1 MKGEIKMKTLF
12 LFLASSVLA
21 SDIVIYNPNDSLVV
35 NRVIQYSV
43 SVHTPDY
50 NSIINKVINPDMSIV
65 KNINR
70 LYWKVSGKQVIE
82 MNVIEKQI
90 INTYI
95 SNQNELRKDIDNSDK
110 LSKSAF
116 LVIFD
121 QINSLRVKAGLA
133 AITLEQFK
141 QAVKDKYNNL

>member
-35 NRVIQYSV
+35 NQVIQYSV

-110 LSKSAF
+110 LSKSVF

>member
-50 NSIINKVINPDMSIV
+50 NSITNKVINPDMSIV

-82 MNVIEKQI
+82 MNAKEKQI

-110 LSKSAF
+110 LSKSVF

-141 QAVKDKYNNL
+141 KAVKDKYNNL

>member
-110 LSKSAF
+110 LSKSVF

-141 QAVKDKYNNL
+141 KAVKDKYNNL